1 MRGNFEL
8 SLFFNIASEKKRE
21 REKDEVDV
29 DGKSVLC
36 VRALLDDDDGND
48 DWNEKKRET
57 MRIYRISI
65 VATV

>member
-1 MRGNFEL
+1 MKGNFEL

-29 DGKSVLC
+29 DGKSMLC

-48 DWNEKKRET
+48 D
-57 MRIYRISI
+57 
-65 VATV
+65 

>member
-36 VRALLDDDDGND
+36 VCALLDDDDGND
-48 DWNEKKRET
+48 D
-57 MRIYRISI
+57 
-65 VATV
+65 